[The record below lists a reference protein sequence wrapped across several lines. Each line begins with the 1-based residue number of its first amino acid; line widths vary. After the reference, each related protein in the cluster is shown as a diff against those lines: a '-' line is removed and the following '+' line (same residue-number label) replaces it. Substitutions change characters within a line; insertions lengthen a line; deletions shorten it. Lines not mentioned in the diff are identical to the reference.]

1 MDKIFMLVRK
11 ENEIDIS
18 KMYSD
23 KIDLEIFIDVVKG
36 LQAIK
41 AFKPKLLLI
50 DLATSR
56 ISGIDLIKIIRSNPC
71 NYHTKIIITAKNFN
85 ANVLENSFN
94 IGADYFIKYPFSM
107 KDIEKIYDSIKILGD
122 YTDIE
127 SIASSNNFDWS
138 IGI

>member
-1 MDKIFMLVRK
+1 MCKIFMLVRK
-11 ENEIDIS
+11 ENEIDFS
-18 KMYSD
+18 KMYSNKVD
-23 KIDLEIFIDVVKG
+23 VEIFVDVVKG

-41 AFKPKLLLI
+41 EYRPKLILI

-85 ANVLENSFN
+85 VKTLENTFN
-94 IGADYFIKYPFSM
+94 LGADYFIKYPFSM
-107 KDIEKIYDSIKILGD
+107 EDIEKIYDGIKYFD
-122 YTDIE
+122 DFTNIE